1 MKKIIKASIFFIL
14 LQIQTSFLFGAYL
27 ENVLTTV
34 TQPDGTTLK
43 LFATG
48 DEYYNWLHDENGY
61 TIVINPKTKY
71 YCYAI
76 LKNDE
81 LVASS
86 NIVGKV
92 DPQKVGLKPKINLT
106 ATKTNEIKRKVYD
119 YMHKHETDKLNLNRT
134 SLKSAPSTQTSFN
147 RINNIAIFIR
157 FADQTEFETSKY
169 YYTSIFN
176 GSSTGV
182 NSMRNYFKEASYGKL
197 DINTTFYPISNSTT
211 VLSYKDIYESGYYM
225 TSEESEIGYSN
236 QAERT
241 KREHELISRAINSV
255 KSQIP
260 TTLDIDNNKDGY
272 VDNICFIIKGNKT
285 AWSTLLWPHK
295 WQLHTKEE
303 YINGKRVYY
312 YNIQIENHLK
322 KKDVGVLCHEMN
334 HTLGAPDLYH
344 NDNVTPIGSWCLMSH
359 DQNPPQHMCAYVKY
373 KYNGWIQE
381 IPEITKS
388 GTYSLNPLVKSTN
401 NCYKISIKG
410 NDEYLVL
417 EYRKKEGTFEK
428 SVYGSGVVVYRIN
441 EKINGNPKVGGYGG
455 ENDMIYVFRPNGSLN
470 SEGDI
475 SVAFLSAQTG
485 RDSFNNNSNP
495 YCFTSNGNKG
505 NIYIKN
511 ITESNGKIIFD
522 VRFCDGA
529 DIVKSNTSNLPQLTN
544 ASKSIATQN
553 TVTVKSTDNV
563 IFEAENE
570 VTLNS
575 GFEVKLGG
583 EFEINMNGCG
593 EK

>member
-1 MKKIIKASIFFIL
+1 MKKTIIIILIFL
-14 LQIQTSFLFGAYL
+14 LTPTVIVFGAYL
-27 ENVLTTV
+27 ENVPITV
-34 TQPDGTTLK
+34 TQPDGTILK

-48 DEYYNWLHDENGY
+48 DEYYNWMHDENGY
-61 TIVINPKTKY
+61 TVVINPKTKY

-86 NIVGKV
+86 NVVGKTV
-92 DPQKVGLKPKINLT
+92 PQKIGLKPKINLT
-106 ATKTNEIKRKVYD
+106 VAKMNETKRKVYD
-119 YMHKHETDKLNLNRT
+119 YMHENETQKSNFKRAA
-134 SLKSAPSTQTSFN
+134 LKSAPTTQSSFSK
-147 RINNIAIFIR
+147 INNIVIFIR
-157 FADQTEFETSKY
+157 FADQTEFETAQN

-176 GSSTGV
+176 GTSTGV
-182 NSMRNYFKEASYGKL
+182 SSMRNYFKEASYGNL
-197 DINTTFYPISNSTT
+197 DINTTFYPVNNGTK
-211 VLSYKDIYESGYYM
+211 VLSYQDIYESGYYM
-225 TSEESEIGYSN
+225 TTNESEIGYR
-236 QAERT
+236 ADDFEERT
-241 KREHELISRAINSV
+241 KREHNLLCRAIDYV

-260 TTLDIDNNKDGY
+260 TSLDIDNDNNGY
-272 VDNICFIIKGNKT
+272 VDNICFIVKGNTT

-295 WQLHTKEE
+295 WQLYSRSE

-312 YNIQIENHLK
+312 YNFQIENHLK
-322 KKDVGVLCHEMN
+322 AKDVGVLCHEMN

-344 NDNVTPIGSWCLMSH
+344 NDNVTPIGAWCLMSH

-373 KYNGWIQE
+373 KYDGWIQE

-410 NDEYLVL
+410 SEEYLVL

-428 SVYGSGVVVYRIN
+428 SVYGSGLVVYRIN
-441 EKINGNPKVGGYGG
+441 EKISGNPKVGGHGG
-455 ENDMIYVFRPNGSLN
+455 ENDMIYVFRPNGSLH

-511 ITESNGKIIFD
+511 ITESNGKITFD

-544 ASKSIATQN
+544 ASRSITTQN
-553 TVTVKSTDNV
+553 VVTVKSTDN
-563 IFEAENE
+563 ITFEAGNE
-570 VTLNS
+570 VTLNA

-583 EFEINMNGCG
+583 KFEINMNDCG
-593 EK
+593 DK